1 MLVASWILC
10 AAVAGST
17 NPSIE
22 VKGDTS
28 CPAPAEVEAALPGL
42 TGRSDPASG
51 PDIAELT
58 PDGDSVLVTLRRTS
72 GEPLGEKRLDASQSC
87 DERARAAAVVIAAWE
102 AKLAPQAGTLAV
114 ETPAPAAVVQAA
126 PGPVMHYPARPEPET
141 RIEPGVGGGVS
152 VNGTTLASVARIDV
166 AIIRTQA
173 LLMAAVG
180 GLFVGSH
187 AVDVGPGD
195 ATWRRFGL
203 VGSVGSRRYWSPIF
217 LEARAGV
224 ALTWL
229 DISGSSYPSNT
240 SGITFDPGI
249 PITVRFGVRT
259 GHVRWWADATA
270 AFWPRGQEVYVN
282 GGPGSSFLPR
292 AEALLGLGASYVG
305 GLYDD
310 D

>member
-42 TGRSDPASG
+42 TGPRDPAAG

-58 PDGDSVLVTLRRTS
+58 PDGDSVLVTLRRAS
-72 GEPLGEKRLDASQSC
+72 GEPLGEKRLDGGQSC

-102 AKLAPQAGTLAV
+102 AKLAPQAAMLVV
-114 ETPAPAAVVQAA
+114 EPPAPAAVAQSA
-126 PGPVMHYPARPEPET
+126 PPPAMRVRAEPVT

-152 VNGTTLASVARIDV
+152 VNGTTLASAARVDV
-166 AIIRTQA
+166 AIVRSQA

-187 AVDVGPGD
+187 SVDVGPGD

-203 VGSVGSRRYWSPIF
+203 VASVGSRRIWRPVF

-249 PITVRFGVRT
+249 PITLRFGVRT

-292 AEALLGLGASYVG
+292 GEALLGLGASYVG
-305 GLYDD
+305 GLYDED
-310 D
+310 

>member
-1 MLVASWILC
+1 MLVASWIFC
-10 AAVAGST
+10 AAVAGSS
-17 NPSIE
+17 NPAIE

-28 CPAPAEVEAALPGL
+28 CPAPADVEAALPGL
-42 TGRSDPASG
+42 TGRSDPGAGS
-51 PDIAELT
+51 DVAELT
-58 PDGDSVLVTLRRTS
+58 PDGDSVLVTLRRAS
-72 GEPLGEKRLDASQSC
+72 GEPLGEKRLDAGQSC

-102 AKLAPQAGTLAV
+102 AKLAPQAGALVV
-114 ETPAPAAVVQAA
+114 ESPAPAAVAQAV
-126 PGPVMHYPARPEPET
+126 PTPVLHYPARPEPET
-141 RIEPGVGGGVS
+141 TIEPGVGGAVS
-152 VNGTTLASVARIDV
+152 VNGTTLASAARIDV
-166 AIIRTQA
+166 AIVRSQA
-173 LLMAAVG
+173 PLMAAVG

-187 AVDVGPGD
+187 SVGVGPGD

-203 VGSVGSRRYWSPIF
+203 LAGVGSRRIWRPIF

-240 SGITFDPGI
+240 SGVTFDPGI
-249 PITVRFGVRT
+249 PITLRFGVRT

-292 AEALLGLGASYVG
+292 GEALLGLGASYVG
-305 GLYDD
+305 GLYDED
-310 D
+310 